1 MTDVIRTPSVPKRSQ
16 RGTLRRMLRNPLGI
30 LSLSL
35 LTLIVLAAVFAPLIA
50 PFDPNYADVG
60 NTLADP
66 GGQNLLGT
74 DSAGRDVFSRLLY
87 GARLTLLSALLC
99 AIVAIA
105 IGLPAGL
112 IAGYYGG
119 AFDST
124 SNWFSNMLMALPG
137 IVVLLVVRAALGPSV
152 WISMIFFGILISPSY
167 YRLTRSAVQSVRN
180 ELYVDAARVV
190 GLSDARIISRH
201 ILSVV
206 RAPLIIQTALICGVA
221 IAVQSGLEFLGL
233 GDPTEASWGSMLGD
247 GFSNI
252 YVQPSLM
259 LWPALAIGITIG
271 ALVLLGNAIR
281 DALEDRREVK
291 APRRPGPVAAT
302 SAAETADRQPA
313 VVDDAEAI
321 LQVADLS
328 VGYPNAEGE
337 YTRVV
342 RDVSLTIRPGEVL
355 GLVGESG
362 SGKSQ
367 TAFSILGLLPRTA
380 RILSGSIRFEEV
392 VLVRD
397 GEVDAKAVLDV
408 RGRRIAYIPQE
419 PMSNLDPAFTI
430 GHQLTRPMVKLL
442 GISKKNAAE
451 RARDLLRRVGIA
463 DPDRV
468 MKGYAHEISGGM
480 AQRVLIAGALSCE
493 PDLIIADEPTTA
505 LDVTVQA
512 EVLDVIRT
520 MQRELGVAVLLV
532 THNIGVIA
540 DIADRV
546 AVMRQGEIVET
557 GAVDEILRRP
567 AHSYTRTLMASML
580 VGKEPLT
587 QLGLGGAG
595 TGAETSDSEDEVE
608 KAIDLADMQQ
618 PLSPAAE
625 TILRED
631 I

>member
-1 MTDVIRTPSVPKRSQ
+1 MTDVIKTPSVPKRRQ
-16 RGTLRRMLRNPLGI
+16 RGTFRRMLRNPLGVI
-30 LSLSL
+30 SLSL
-35 LTLIVLAAVFAPLIA
+35 LTIIVLTAVFAPLIA
-50 PFDPNYADVG
+50 PFDPTYADVG

-74 DSAGRDVFSRLLY
+74 DSAGRDVFSRLVY
-87 GARLTLLSALLC
+87 GARLTLVSALLC
-99 AIVAIA
+99 AVVAIA
-105 IGLPAGL
+105 IGLPSGL
-112 IAGYYGG
+112 IAGFYGG

-124 SNWFSNMLMALPG
+124 SNWFSNMLMALPA
-137 IVVLLVVRAALGPSV
+137 IVILLSVRAAFGPSA
-152 WISMIFFGILISPSY
+152 WFSMIAFGILISPAY
-167 YRLTRSAVQSVRN
+167 FRLTRTAVQSVRN

-201 ILSVV
+201 VLSVV
-206 RAPLIIQTALICGVA
+206 RAPLIIQTALICGIA
-221 IAVQSGLEFLGL
+221 IAVQSGLQFLGL
-233 GDPTEASWGSMLGD
+233 GDPTEASWGQMLGD
-247 GFSNI
+247 GFDNI
-252 YVQPSLM
+252 YIQPLLM

-271 ALVLLGNAIR
+271 TLVLLGNAIR
-281 DALEDRREVK
+281 DALEDRREIK
-291 APRRPGPVAAT
+291 PPRRPGS
-302 SAAETADRQPA
+302 SADLPAREPA
-313 VVDDAEAI
+313 VIDDSEAI

-328 VGYPNAEGE
+328 VGYPNADGE
-337 YTRVV
+337 YMRVV

-380 RILSGSIRFEEV
+380 RILSGSIRFEES

-397 GEVDAKAVLDV
+397 GEVDTKAVLDI

-442 GISKKNAAE
+442 GIAKKEAAE
-451 RARDLLRRVGIA
+451 RARNLLVKVGIT

-493 PDLIIADEPTTA
+493 PDLIVADEPTTA

-520 MQRELGVAVLLV
+520 MQQELGVAVLLV

-557 GAVDEILRRP
+557 GAVEEILENP
-567 AHSYTRTLMASML
+567 SHPYTRSLMASML
-580 VGKEPLT
+580 VGKAPLT
-587 QLGLGGAG
+587 ALGISGASTGG
-595 TGAETSDSEDEVE
+595 ETSDDEDAGEL
-608 KAIDLADMQQ
+608 ALDQADMQL
-618 PLSPAAE
+618 PLSSAAE

>member
-1 MTDVIRTPSVPKRSQ
+1 
-16 RGTLRRMLRNPLGI
+16 MLRNPLGI
-30 LSLSL
+30 LSLSV
-35 LTLIVLAAVFAPLIA
+35 LTVIVLAAVFAPLIA

-66 GGQNLLGT
+66 SGQSLLGT

-87 GARLTLLSALLC
+87 GAQLTLLSALLC

-112 IAGYYGG
+112 IAGYYSGP
-119 AFDST
+119 FDST

-137 IVVLLVVRAALGPSV
+137 IIVLLSVRAALGPSV
-152 WISMIFFGILISPSY
+152 WISMIAFGILLSPSY
-167 YRLTRSAVQSVRN
+167 YRLTRTAVQSVRN

-221 IAVQSGLEFLGL
+221 IAVQSGLQFLGL
-233 GDPTEASWGSMLGD
+233 GDPTEASWGEMLGD
-247 GFSNI
+247 GFNNI

-281 DALEDRREVK
+281 DALEDRREIK
-291 APRRPGPVAAT
+291 APRLPRPISAT
-302 SAAETADRQPA
+302 LPQREPA
-313 VVDDAEAI
+313 VIDDAEAI
-321 LQVADLS
+321 LQVAGLS
-328 VGYPNAEGE
+328 VGYPNVEGE

-342 RDVSLTIRPGEVL
+342 RDVSLTIRSGEVL

-380 RILSGSIRFEEV
+380 RILSGSIRFEDT

-397 GEVDAKAVLDV
+397 GVADVKAMFGI

-442 GISKKNAAE
+442 GISKKEAAE

-463 DPDRV
+463 DPERV

-493 PDLIIADEPTTA
+493 PDLIVADEPTTA

-520 MQRELGVAVLLV
+520 MQRELDVAVLLV

-557 GAVDEILRRP
+557 GAVDEILRHP
-567 AHSYTRTLMASML
+567 AHPYTRTLMASML
-580 VGKEPLT
+580 VGREPLKP
-587 QLGLGGAG
+587 LGLSGPATAG
-595 TGAETSDSEDEVE
+595 ETSDSEDAVE
-608 KAIDLADMQQ
+608 KATDQADMQQ
-618 PLSPAAE
+618 SLSPAAE

>member
-1 MTDVIRTPSVPKRSQ
+1 MTDAIKIPSVPKRSQ

-30 LSLSL
+30 SSLVL
-35 LTLIVLAAVFAPLIA
+35 LTTIVGAAVLAPLLA
-50 PFDPNYADVG
+50 PFDPSFADVG

-66 GGQNLLGT
+66 GGGHPLGT

-87 GARLTLLSALLC
+87 GAQLTLLSALLC
-99 AIVAIA
+99 AVVAIA
-105 IGLPAGL
+105 IGLPTGL
-112 IAGYYGG
+112 IAGFYGG
-119 AFDST
+119 PFDGT
-124 SNWFSNMLMALPG
+124 SNWLSNMLMCLPG
-137 IVVLLVVRAALGPSV
+137 IIVLLSVRAALGPSG
-152 WISMIFFGILISPSY
+152 WISMIAFGVLISPSY
-167 YRLTRSAVQSVRN
+167 FRLTRTAVQSVRN

-221 IAVQSGLEFLGL
+221 IAVQSGLQFLGL
-233 GDPTEASWGSMLGD
+233 GDPTEASWGEMLGD
-247 GFSNI
+247 GFNNI

-271 ALVLLGNAIR
+271 TLVLLGNAIR
-281 DALEDRREVK
+281 DALEDRREIK
-291 APRRPGPVAAT
+291 ASRRPRAT
-302 SAAETADRQPA
+302 PIIPGRELAF
-313 VVDDAEAI
+313 VDDADAI

-328 VGYPNAEGE
+328 VGYPKADGD

-342 RDVSLTIRPGEVL
+342 RDLSLTIRPGEVL

-367 TAFSILGLLPRTA
+367 TAFSILGLLPRNA
-380 RILSGSIRFEEV
+380 RILSGSIRFEEA

-397 GEVDAKAVLDV
+397 GQVDPKAVLGV

-430 GHQLTRPMVKLL
+430 GYQLTRPMVKLL
-442 GISKKNAAE
+442 RITKKEAAA
-451 RARDLLRRVGIA
+451 RARDLLRRVGIT

-468 MKGYAHEISGGM
+468 MSGYPHEISGGM

-493 PDLIIADEPTTA
+493 PDLVVADEPTTA

-512 EVLDVIRT
+512 EVLDVIRK
-520 MQRELGVAVLLV
+520 MQQELQVAVLLV

-557 GAVDEILRRP
+557 GPVEEILRSP
-567 AHSYTRTLMASML
+567 SHPYTRSLMASML
-580 VGKEPLT
+580 VGKEPLKPLNLT
-587 QLGLGGAG
+587 DAA
-595 TGAETSDSEDEVE
+595 TGAESSQGVGAAEA
-608 KAIDLADMQQ
+608 AIAEADMQE
-618 PLSPAAE
+618 PLSSAAE
-625 TILRED
+625 TVLRED

>member
-1 MTDVIRTPSVPKRSQ
+1 MTSVIKTSPVPKRPR
-16 RGTLRRMLRNPLGI
+16 RGTVRRMLRNPLGVI
-30 LSLSL
+30 SLSI

-50 PFDPNYADVG
+50 PLDPAYADVG

-66 GGQNLLGT
+66 GGPNLLGT
-74 DSAGRDVFSRLLY
+74 DSAGRDVFSRLVY

-99 AIVAIA
+99 AAVAIA

-112 IAGYYGG
+112 IAGFYGG

-124 SNWFSNMLMALPG
+124 SNWFSNMFMALPA
-137 IVVLLVVRAALGPSV
+137 IIILLSVRAALGPSA
-152 WISMIFFGILISPSY
+152 WYAMIAFGILISPAY
-167 YRLTRSAVQSVRN
+167 FRLTRTAVQSVRN

-201 ILSVV
+201 VLSVV

-221 IAVQSGLEFLGL
+221 IAVQSGLQFLGL
-233 GDPTEASWGSMLGD
+233 GDPTEVSWGAMLSD

-252 YVQPSLM
+252 YIQPLLM
-259 LWPALAIGITIG
+259 VWPALAIGVTIG
-271 ALVLLGNAIR
+271 TLVLLGNAIR
-281 DALEDRREVK
+281 DALEDRREIT
-291 APRRPGPVAAT
+291 APRRPAAQT
-302 SAAETADRQPA
+302 PLPAAEPA
-313 VVDDAEAI
+313 AVDDSEAI

-328 VGYPNAEGE
+328 VGYPNADGE

-380 RILSGSIRFEEV
+380 RILSGSIRFEES

-397 GEVDAKAVLDV
+397 GDVDTKAILGI

-442 GISKKNAAE
+442 GISKKEAGE
-451 RARDLLRRVGIA
+451 RVRNLLERVGIT

-493 PDLIIADEPTTA
+493 PDLIVADEPTTA

-557 GAVDEILRRP
+557 GPVEDILDNP
-567 AHSYTRTLMASML
+567 THPYTRSLMASML
-580 VGKEPLT
+580 VGKAPLT
-587 QLGLGGAG
+587 PLGLSGSGSD
-595 TGAETSDSEDEVE
+595 AEASDEEDERQRALDE
-608 KAIDLADMQQ
+608 ADMQK

-625 TILRED
+625 TLLRED

>member
-66 GGQNLLGT
+66 GGQNPLGT

-99 AIVAIA
+99 AAVAIA

-119 AFDST
+119 PFDST

-233 GDPTEASWGSMLGD
+233 GDPTAASWGSMLGD
-247 GFSNI
+247 GFNNI

-271 ALVLLGNAIR
+271 SLVLLGNAIR
-281 DALEDRREVK
+281 DALEDRRQIK
-291 APRRPGPVAAT
+291 APRRPRPVAEAGT
-302 SAAETADRQPA
+302 REPA

-328 VGYPNAEGE
+328 VGYPNADGE

-380 RILSGSIRFEEV
+380 RILSGSIRFEEA

-397 GEVDAKAVLDV
+397 GEVDVNAVLGI

-442 GISKKNAAE
+442 GISKTRAAE

-557 GAVDEILRRP
+557 GPVEEILRRP

-580 VGKEPLT
+580 VGKEPLMP
-587 QLGLGGAG
+587 LGLSGPA
-595 TGAETSDSEDEVE
+595 TGAETSDEEDERQR
-608 KAIDLADMQQ
+608 ALDQADMQQ

>member
-1 MTDVIRTPSVPKRSQ
+1 MTDVIKTPSVPKRSQ
-16 RGTLRRMLRNPLGI
+16 RGILRRMVRNPLGI

-35 LTLIVLAAVFAPLIA
+35 LTIIVLAAVFASSIA

-66 GGQNLLGT
+66 GGQNPLGT
-74 DSAGRDVFSRLLY
+74 DSAGRDVLSRLLY

-99 AIVAIA
+99 ASVAIA

-119 AFDST
+119 PFDST

-137 IVVLLVVRAALGPSV
+137 IIVLLVVRAALGPSV
-152 WISMIFFGILISPSY
+152 WISMIAFGILLSPSY
-167 YRLTRSAVQSVRN
+167 YRLTRTAVQSVRN

-221 IAVQSGLEFLGL
+221 IAVQSGLQFLGL
-233 GDPTEASWGSMLGD
+233 GDPTEASWGAMLGD
-247 GFSNI
+247 GFNNI
-252 YVQPSLM
+252 YTQPSLM

-271 ALVLLGNAIR
+271 SLVLLGNAIR
-281 DALEDRREVK
+281 DALEDRREIK
-291 APRRPGPVAAT
+291 APRTVSPVAPT
-302 SAAETADRQPA
+302 GERQPA

-328 VGYPNAEGE
+328 VGYPNTEGD

-367 TAFSILGLLPRTA
+367 TAFSILGLLPSTA
-380 RILSGSIRFEEV
+380 RILSGSIRFEDA

-397 GEVDAKAVLDV
+397 GVVDVKAV
-408 RGRRIAYIPQE
+408 RGIQGRRIAYIPQE

-442 GISKKNAAE
+442 GISKKNATE

-468 MKGYAHEISGGM
+468 MKGYPHEISGGM

-557 GAVDEILRRP
+557 GPVDEILRRP
-567 AHSYTRTLMASML
+567 EHSYTRTLMASML
-580 VGKEPLT
+580 VGKEPLKA
-587 QLGLGGAG
+587 LGLSGPA
-595 TGAETSDSEDEVE
+595 TDAETSDAGDAVQE
-608 KAIDLADMQQ
+608 ALHQADMQQ

-625 TILRED
+625 TILREE

>member
-1 MTDVIRTPSVPKRSQ
+1 M
-16 RGTLRRMLRNPLGI
+16 
-30 LSLSL
+30 
-35 LTLIVLAAVFAPLIA
+35 LAAVFAPLIA
-50 PFDPNYADVG
+50 PFDPNFADVG

-112 IAGYYGG
+112 IAGYYSGP
-119 AFDST
+119 FDST

-137 IVVLLVVRAALGPSV
+137 FVVLLVVRAALGPSV

-167 YRLTRSAVQSVRN
+167 YRLTRTAVQSVRN

-221 IAVQSGLEFLGL
+221 IAVQSRSAVPRTGRPDRGILGRDARRRL
-233 GDPTEASWGSMLGD
+233 QQHLHA
-247 GFSNI
+247 
-252 YVQPSLM
+252 
-259 LWPALAIGITIG
+259 ALAH
-271 ALVLLGNAIR
+271 ALAGPR
-281 DALEDRREVK
+281 DRHHDRLAR
-291 APRRPGPVAAT
+291 AARQRDPRRARRPPRDQGAPPASPRSPQAGT
-302 SAAETADRQPA
+302 REPA

-380 RILSGSIRFEEV
+380 RILSGSIRFEEA

-397 GEVDAKAVLDV
+397 GEVDVKAVLGI

-442 GISKKNAAE
+442 GISKKEAAE

-557 GAVDEILRRP
+557 GPVDEILRRP
-567 AHSYTRTLMASML
+567 AHAYTRTLMASML
-580 VGKEPLT
+580 VGKEPLKP
-587 QLGLGGAG
+587 LGLGGPG
-595 TGAETSDSEDEVE
+595 TGAETSDAEDEVE
-608 KAIDLADMQQ
+608 KALHQADMQQ

>member
-1 MTDVIRTPSVPKRSQ
+1 MTSVIKTASVPRRPR
-16 RGTLRRMLRNPLGI
+16 RGTLRRLLTNPLGI
-30 LSLSL
+30 ISLSML
-35 LTLIVLAAVFAPLIA
+35 AIIVLAALFAPLIA
-50 PFDPNYADVG
+50 PFDPTYADIG

-74 DSAGRDVFSRLLY
+74 DSTGRDVLSRLVY
-87 GARLTLLSALLC
+87 GAQLTLLSALLC
-99 AIVAIA
+99 AAVAIA
-105 IGLPAGL
+105 IGLPSGL
-112 IAGYYGG
+112 IAGFYGG

-124 SNWFSNMLMALPG
+124 SNWFSNMLMALPA
-137 IVVLLVVRAALGPSV
+137 IIILLSVRAAFGPST
-152 WISMIFFGILISPSY
+152 WYAMIAFGILLSPAY
-167 YRLTRSAVQSVRN
+167 FRLTRTAVQSVRN

-201 ILSVV
+201 VLSVV

-221 IAVQSGLEFLGL
+221 IAVQSGLQFLGL
-233 GDPTEASWGSMLGD
+233 GDPTEVSWGAMLSD
-247 GFSNI
+247 GFKNI
-252 YVQPSLM
+252 YIQPSLM
-259 LWPALAIGITIG
+259 LGPALAIGVTIG
-271 ALVLLGNAIR
+271 TLVLLGNAIR
-281 DALEDRREVK
+281 DALEDRRVIS
-291 APRRPGPVAAT
+291 APRSPRAQPSRPT
-302 SAAETADRQPA
+302 REPA
-313 VVDDAEAI
+313 VLDDSAAI
-321 LQVADLS
+321 LQIADLS

-342 RDVSLTIRPGEVL
+342 RDVSLSIRPGEVL

-380 RILSGSIRFEEV
+380 RILSGSIRFEES

-397 GEVDAKAVLDV
+397 GDVDTKAIGGT

-419 PMSNLDPAFTI
+419 PMSNLDPTFTI

-442 GISKKNAAE
+442 GISRKEATD
-451 RARDLLRRVGIA
+451 RARDLLARVGIT

-468 MKGYAHEISGGM
+468 MRGYAHEISGGM

-493 PDLIIADEPTTA
+493 PDLVVADEPTTA

-532 THNIGVIA
+532 THNMGVIA

-546 AVMRQGEIVET
+546 AVMREGEIVET
-557 GAVDEILRRP
+557 GKVEDILENP
-567 AHSYTRTLMASML
+567 THPYTRSLMASML
-580 VGKEPLT
+580 VGKAPLT
-587 QLGLGGAG
+587 PLGLSDPFAG
-595 TGAETSDSEDEVE
+595 DD
-608 KAIDLADMQQ
+608 AIDDSSDDGDADELALDQVDMQQ
-618 PLSPAAE
+618 PLSPAE